1 MPSFDVVSEL
11 NWHEVSNAV
20 DQANREITTRYDFK
34 GVKAHYEIKDKA
46 SVVMEAEA
54 EPQLRQMSDILNQ
67 KLVARGIDL
76 KSIEKED
83 VVRGNMRASQGVK
96 MKEGLETDEAKKI
109 VKMIKDSKAKVQ
121 AQIQGDQLRV
131 TGKKRDDLQQVM
143 ALLRGADLAQ
153 PVQFTNFRD

>member
-11 NWHEVSNAV
+11 DWHEVTNAV

-34 GVKAHYEIKDKA
+34 GVKASFEVKDKT
-46 SVVMEAEA
+46 SVVMSAEA
-54 EPQLRQMSDILNQ
+54 EVQLRQLSDILNQ

-76 KSIEKED
+76 KSLEKEEIIK
-83 VVRGNMRASQGVK
+83 GNMRVSQGVK
-96 MKEGLETDEAKKI
+96 MKEGLETDEAKRI
-109 VKMIKDSKAKVQ
+109 IKMIKDSKAKVQ

-143 ALLRGADLAQ
+143 ALLRGADLNQ

>member
-11 NWHEVSNAV
+11 DWHEVSNAV
-20 DQANREITTRYDFK
+20 DQANREIVTRYDFK
-34 GVKAHYEIKDKA
+34 GVKASYEIKDKT

-67 KLVARGIDL
+67 KLVGRNIDL
-76 KSIEKED
+76 KSLEKED
-83 VVRGNMRASQGVK
+83 VIKGNLRASQAVR

-109 VKMIKDSKAKVQ
+109 VKLIKESKIKVQ

-131 TGKKRDDLQQVM
+131 TGKKRDELQQVM
-143 ALLRGADLAQ
+143 ALLRSADLAQ